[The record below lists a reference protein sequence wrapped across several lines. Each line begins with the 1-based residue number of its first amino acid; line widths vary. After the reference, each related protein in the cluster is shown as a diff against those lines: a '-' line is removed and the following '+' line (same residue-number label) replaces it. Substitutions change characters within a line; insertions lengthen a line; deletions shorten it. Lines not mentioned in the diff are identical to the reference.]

1 MLISAGME
9 VPKKVFGHG
18 FLTRE
23 GQKMGKS
30 LGNVLDPNILLSKYG
45 KEAVRWY
52 LLKVITLGNDG
63 DFQNKRFVDI
73 INNDLANTIG
83 NLLNRTSSMSR
94 KWFDNRVPS
103 NEMLSKDSTLELNAK
118 KLVDDYI
125 KHFNSYEI
133 DLAANVILSL
143 AINTNL
149 YLNEKQPWTLIKDE
163 KNIPIVSNIIYN
175 VLEST
180 RIVGLLLL
188 PILPDLSSKID
199 LQLGLLYKE
208 KESWIKQLEWGK
220 LKHKSILP
228 SPNPIIEK
236 LEYD

>member
-1 MLISAGME
+1 M
-9 VPKKVFGHG
+9 
-18 FLTRE
+18 
-23 GQKMGKS
+23 GQ
-30 LGNVLDPNILLSKYG
+30 
-45 KEAVRWY
+45 
-52 LLKVITLGNDG
+52 DG

-103 NEMLSKDSTLELNAK
+103 NEMLSKDNTLEIYAK
-118 KLVDDYI
+118 KTVENYLR
-125 KHFNSYEI
+125 HFNSYEL

-163 KNIPIVSNIIYN
+163 KNIPFVSNIIYN

-188 PILPDLSSKID
+188 PILPNLSSKID
-199 LQLGLLYKE
+199 QQLGLLYNE
-208 KESWIKQLEWGK
+208 KESWEKQLEWGK
-220 LKHKSILP
+220 LIHESILP
-228 SPNPIIEK
+228 APNPVIEK

>member
-1 MLISAGME
+1 MLISAGMK
-9 VPKKVFGHG
+9 VPNKVFGHG

-30 LGNVLDPNILLSKYG
+30 LGNVLDPDILLSKYG
-45 KEAVRWY
+45 KEPVRWY
-52 LLKVITLGNDG
+52 LLKDITLGSDG

-103 NEMLSKDSTLELNAK
+103 NEILSNDNTLELYAK
-118 KLVDDYI
+118 QKVDSFI
-125 KHFNSYEI
+125 KHFNSYEL
-133 DLAANVILSL
+133 DLAANEILSL

-163 KNIPIVSNIIYN
+163 KNISFVSDIIYN
-175 VLEST
+175 VLE
-180 RIVGLLLL
+180 
-188 PILPDLSSKID
+188 LSLIH
-199 LQLGLLYKE
+199 
-208 KESWIKQLEWGK
+208 I
-220 LKHKSILP
+220 
-228 SPNPIIEK
+228 
-236 LEYD
+236 